1 MVNAA
6 SGGTKDM
13 KKRSLIPFAVLAAA
27 AGAGAAVSRKLKTDK
42 AFRRDFDDA
51 VGKGIL
57 AAVGKLAHKL
67 PEPNFGDISDYE
79 SRDFYPGH
87 SEFATSGK
95 RGARWRLG
103 YARRSLV
110 PDDYNQKDY
119 YIAGYLSYP
128 PNVMSGVI
136 DDQAVRVICLDDSSG
151 RGSVVFAVIDCVGIS
166 GADIRRIRARLADFA
181 KENNIV
187 SVNISSIHC
196 HSAIDT
202 QGLWGDLP
210 KMLKN
215 NVRAV
220 KDGRYDDII
229 SGRDPEFM
237 ENLFEKT
244 ADAIKEAFNSMQR
257 GKLTYVRTDAIDF
270 AHDKRPP
277 YVWDR
282 DIVRLHFIPDNGSR
296 ETVAAFMAA
305 HPTALGAKNTKLSSD
320 YISAMEQEIN
330 KAGRNFIFFQGAEL
344 AIAQQRDC
352 ITEHDGSEGWQEYGR
367 TIGRFL
373 NSIPDER
380 ERRVATFINI
390 RNREIFIPADN
401 PILIAAA
408 KTGLVNNT
416 VLHDAKEESGYCF
429 VSEIGYAEIGREL
442 SLALIPGELA
452 PEILL
457 GGAYGADESF
467 NRTAWEYPPM
477 RDMIPEGRE
486 LSVIGLCN
494 DAMGYIIPD
503 NDYGSVIAK
512 DHYEEAVSAG
522 RRAGSTVTEAFG
534 ELVKSLR

>member
-27 AGAGAAVSRKLKTDK
+27 AGAGAAVGRKLKTDR
-42 AFRRDFDDA
+42 ACRRDFDDA

-166 GADIRRIRARLADFA
+166 GADIRRIRARLADFV

-187 SVNISSIHC
+187 SVNVSSIHC

-220 KDGRYDDII
+220 KDRRYDDII

-270 AHDKRPP
+270 ARDKRPP

-282 DIVRLHFIPDNGSR
+282 DIVRLRFIPDNGSR

-373 NSIPDER
+373 NSIHDEQ

-477 RDMIPEGRE
+477 RDMIPEGRK

-494 DAMGYIIPD
+494 DATGYIIPD

>member
-27 AGAGAAVSRKLKTDK
+27 AGAGAAVGRKLKTDK

-57 AAVGKLAHKL
+57 AAVGKLADKL

-110 PDDYNQKDY
+110 PDDYNQKEY

-128 PNVMSGVI
+128 PNIMSGVI

-270 AHDKRPP
+270 ARDKRPP

-282 DIVRLHFIPDNGSR
+282 DIVRLRFIPDNGSR
-296 ETVAAFMAA
+296 ETMAAFMAA
-305 HPTALGAKNTKLSSD
+305 HPTALGAK
-320 YISAMEQEIN
+320 
-330 KAGRNFIFFQGAEL
+330 L

-352 ITEHDGSEGWQEYGR
+352 ITGHDGSEGWQEYGR

-373 NSIPDER
+373 NSIPDEQ

-467 NRTAWEYPPM
+467 NRTVWEYPPM

-494 DAMGYIIPD
+494 DATGYIIPD

>member
-1 MVNAA
+1 
-6 SGGTKDM
+6 M

-27 AGAGAAVSRKLKTDK
+27 AGAGAAVGRKLKTDK

-128 PNVMSGVI
+128 PNIMSGVI

-181 KENNIV
+181 KGNNIV

-270 AHDKRPP
+270 ARDKRPP

-282 DIVRLHFIPDNGSR
+282 DIVRLRFIPDNGSR

-344 AIAQQRDC
+344 AIFQLRVC
-352 ITEHDGSEGWQEYGR
+352 ITEHYGSAGWLEFCR
-367 TIGRFL
+367 TIGSFL

-416 VLHDAKEESGYCF
+416 VLHDAKEESGYSF
-429 VSEIGYAEIGREL
+429 VSEIGYAEIGREP

-486 LSVIGLCN
+486 RSVIGLCN
-494 DAMGYIIPD
+494 DATGYIIPD

>member
-13 KKRSLIPFAVLAAA
+13 KKHSLIPFAVLAAA
-27 AGAGAAVSRKLKTDK
+27 AGAGAAVGRKLKTDK

-110 PDDYNQKDY
+110 PNDYNQKDY

-270 AHDKRPP
+270 ARDKRPP

-282 DIVRLHFIPDNGSR
+282 DIVRLRFIPDNGSR

-320 YISAMEQEIN
+320 YISTMEQEIN
-330 KAGRNFIFFQGAEL
+330 KEGRNFIFFQGAEL

-477 RDMIPEGRE
+477 RDMIPEDRE

-494 DAMGYIIPD
+494 DATGYIIPD

>member
-1 MVNAA
+1 
-6 SGGTKDM
+6 M

-27 AGAGAAVSRKLKTDK
+27 AGAGAAVGRKLKTDK

-270 AHDKRPP
+270 ARDKRPP

-282 DIVRLHFIPDNGSR
+282 DIVRLRFIPDNGSR

-373 NSIPDER
+373 NSIPDEQ

-494 DAMGYIIPD
+494 DATGYIIPD
-503 NDYGSVIAK
+503 NDYGSIIAK